1 VIETATAE
9 PRQRLHPLSPL
20 LHSAKYMAVLIAA
33 ISIQGAAQLGV
44 TGFLGTV
51 VVAMVFATA
60 YAALSWL
67 VTGYHVVGRELRIY
81 NGVLVRRTRAIPLE
95 RVQAVDVVR
104 PLLARLAGLAE
115 LRLEVVGGTETE
127 APLAYLTVA
136 DAAALRSR
144 LLALAARAGAVVA
157 PPDAAAAPEP
167 PPVPAEQPLH
177 AVVNRD
183 VLISQLLTPQVIFLP
198 FGIAVVVAQYWFDPG
213 AWSFVVLASMVLAII
228 GVIRQ
233 PVRRI
238 LSDWNF
244 RLALQQPAGGETG
257 PDLRVRSGLTET
269 RSQTVPLRRVQ
280 AVGVT
285 WPLLWRH
292 RHWLRCRLDVAG
304 YGRQEARAGNPD
316 RLLPVGDLATAR
328 RLTGV
333 VLPGVDLAEL
343 GLTGPPRRA
352 RWLAPFRTPILGA
365 ALDERVFATRD
376 GRITRRVVVVPYQ
389 RLQSVRV
396 TQGPLQRWLDLANV
410 YADTAGSLTAV
421 AYHRELAEARR
432 LAGELTE
439 RARLA
444 REAERAARQQAA
456 GRAAEAP
463 ADDPATTG

>member
-1 VIETATAE
+1 VIETAATAE

-33 ISIQGAAQLGV
+33 ISIQGAAQLGLA
-44 TGFLGTV
+44 GFVGTV
-51 VVAMVFATA
+51 IVAMVFATA

-67 VTGYHVVGRELRIY
+67 VTGYHLVGRELRIY

-104 PLLARLAGLAE
+104 PLLARFAGLAE

-127 APLAYLTVA
+127 APLAYLTIA
-136 DAAALRSR
+136 DAAALRTR
-144 LLALAARAGAVVA
+144 LLALSARAGAEA
-157 PPDAAAAPEP
+157 PPPSAAPQQP
-167 PPVPAEQPLH
+167 PAPEERPLH

-198 FGIAVVVAQYWFDPG
+198 FGIAAVVAQYWFGG

-238 LSDWNF
+238 MSDWNF
-244 RLALQQPAGGETG
+244 RLALQQPDQT

-269 RSQTVPLRRVQ
+269 RSQTVPLHRVQ

-304 YGRQEARAGNPD
+304 YGRQEARGGNPD

-333 VLPGVDLAEL
+333 VLPGVDLAAL
-343 GLTGPPRRA
+343 RLTGPPRRA

-365 ALDERVFATRD
+365 AVDERVFATRD
-376 GRITRRVVVVPYQ
+376 GRVTRRLVVVPYQ

-396 TQGPLQRWLDLANV
+396 TQGPLQRRLGLANV
-410 YADTAGSLTAV
+410 YADTAGSLTAI
-421 AYHRELAEARR
+421 AYHRELAEART

-444 REAERAARQQAA
+444 REAERAARQPAPS
-456 GRAAEAP
+456 RAAEAP
-463 ADDPATTG
+463 ADDPSTTG